1 MIELPVTCQK
11 AGVRRARNALQ
22 YLIASVLFATAA
34 GKLLDVPGFVGIL
47 AAYRAFPPAALYPLA
62 AVVIA
67 VEMALAGWLLSGQ
80 RLARA
85 AGACTALDLLYA
97 VWSAI
102 SILRGLHLTN
112 YGGFGVF
119 LPLPLDWSIVVGDL
133 VMAALS
139 AALWALVQNRLKC
152 RTLGLDTGESLSAPH
167 TAGERKGGP

>member
-1 MIELPVTCQK
+1 VIELPETCQK
-11 AGVRRARNALQ
+11 AGVRRARKALQ
-22 YLIASVLFATAA
+22 YLIACVLFATAA

-47 AAYRAFPPAALYPLA
+47 AAYRAFPPAGLYPLA

-67 VEMALAGWLLSGQ
+67 VEMALAGWLCSGQ

-85 AGACTALDLLYA
+85 AGACAALDLLYA
-97 VWSAI
+97 AWSAI

-119 LPLPLDWSIVVGDL
+119 LPRPLDWSIVIGDL

-139 AALWALVQNRLKC
+139 AALWALVQKRLEC
-152 RTLGLDTGESLSAPH
+152 RTPGPDTGESLDASY
-167 TAGERKGGP
+167 TGRERKGGP